1 MDSFYAR
8 EDMESLLN
16 LLCQLQILELDN
28 PAINLPQQQ
37 LSSPLRLPP
46 TRVISST

>member
-16 LLCQLQILELDN
+16 LLCQLHLLELDS
-28 PAINLPQQQ
+28 PSINLPQHQ
-37 LSSPLRLPP
+37 LSIPIRLPP
-46 TRVISST
+46 TRLLSST

>member
-16 LLCQLQILELDN
+16 LLCQVQMLELDN
-28 PAINLPQQQ
+28 PAIILPQHQ
-37 LSSPLRLPP
+37 LPIPLRLPS
-46 TRVISST
+46 TRVLSSP

>member
-16 LLCQLQILELDN
+16 LLCQIQILELDS
-28 PAINLPQQQ
+28 PLINLPQH
-37 LSSPLRLPP
+37 PLPIPIRLPP
-46 TRVISST
+46 TRLISST

>member
-16 LLCQLQILELDN
+16 LLCQLQILELDS
-28 PAINLPQQQ
+28 PVINLPQHQ
-37 LSSPLRLPP
+37 LSVPSRLPP
-46 TRVISST
+46 ARPITST